1 MAKTVAERLAENRK
15 KRAMAE
21 MQAEK
26 REGSSVAERLAKN
39 RQKRLVSAD
48 TIDADLKSLNES
60 LSSTFGGWQD
70 AETLKSTKSS
80 LESMVGRLDAYKQH
94 LTGRADEET
103 LSQISSIRDDYS
115 KVLEGFDQYTESYG
129 KYSSLDE
136 WNRALKEAEAAEV
149 DRKALLDY
157 DQVAG
162 QAEIDELQNVLT
174 KYYELQSQ
182 LTAANR
188 GYGSEQKKNNL
199 RAQMNALV
207 AEYGG
212 IEGLSSLISE
222 KNAYHTLAGRAQKGA
237 ELSSVVGNED
247 FDANSGYVSTKLNPK
262 TFLDKLKGSEYGMGY
277 GDLTYEY
284 INGDASLRDQINQA
298 YYESAAKAGGNF
310 AFGTDTPFTKRSLD
324 EMNEDEIKVYNY
336 YYNTEGKEKAEE
348 FLDSIVE
355 SLNYR
360 RKQSIFE
367 SVEGKTGLEMVFGI
381 VAGLD
386 QYAGGVEALL
396 SNKDY
401 IPTSA
406 WQYASG
412 MVREDLADNGAKLP
426 DWLGGSSLGQVA
438 YDAITTTSNMLPS
451 IVLSFVPVV
460 GQAVGT
466 VSLGASAA
474 GHAKAEMLNLGY
486 SKGQANLYGAM
497 VGASEA
503 GLQYLLGG
511 ITRLGGKLPQGLT
524 ELAVSKVD
532 NAIARVAITLGM
544 NMASEG
550 LEESLQ
556 TVIEPWLKSL
566 VTGVDFEA
574 PDIDEVLYS
583 GLLGAV
589 SSLLMEGGST
599 VYGEVAKKHEA
610 SAVYGENAA
619 DLVAEALEINP
630 NDAYALKMKALLDEG
645 KTLTGGQINRLI
657 KGNEKSLRGQESA
670 EIKTAAA
677 ESLTELGET
686 GNIGTERINEKAHNK
701 DLYSFAEE
709 VAGVE
714 KNAAVA
720 PQAFAPQTQTSSVA
734 ENTSKKENATEGKF
748 EASADGKTRVGDT
761 EVSVKEI
768 ASIKGG
774 EMLLRLEDGSTVKA
788 SDVEFGSSDEALL
801 YENVLDMGLNAARAN
816 AFLRGYDGKLSA
828 EMYALGFREAY
839 QYGEYGVPESELSQ
853 EGFLPDLSEV
863 QRHLAYNLGKANAEA
878 RVAEQ
883 QRKASKSA
891 KSESRKGKL
900 HNTLTPTNETQR
912 ASLKALGV
920 VAEALGIDIYT
931 FESSLVNGKRQGA
944 NGWYDPSDNS
954 IHIDLFAGI
963 DGKGTM
969 LFTAAHELTHHIRA
983 KLPAKFKAFADF
995 LFEKYGEKGISVSE
1009 LVAKKQA
1016 FLKEKGRITAA
1027 MTEAQAYDLA
1037 YEEVVADSCESF
1049 LADGDAIAKI
1059 AELKAKEK
1067 RLWQT
1072 IKDFITKLVTRI
1084 KAAYGGLSPDTV
1096 EGRLTAEMLDAAEE
1110 LKAMWTEMLV
1120 ETSEVSDVDE
1130 GNVKNETASPLFSE
1144 RDFPIDEE
1152 VEKTVDDAFKTPKS
1166 SMLIL
1171 SDITSDQNKAI
1182 NRLVNQT
1189 NNDLYRGRFTGGKHR
1204 FLDTIVRH
1212 VIREHGDFL
1221 REGLR
1226 AQLPMKPVDIAR
1238 HLSAVKA
1245 NKEPN
1250 KTIPT
1255 KTKEGTPSILTA
1267 FEVNGYTL
1275 YAEEIIRP
1283 LGKNLPSDLIGHTM
1297 YKAPTLPSATFYT
1310 TSVQTQPK
1318 RQSMV
1323 LCNYYSTN
1331 STNLSTGNFVADSNN
1346 LPALLNY
1353 ISLNGTPKQDARSA
1367 GLIALSSD
1375 KSNFTDQ
1382 TGDVRQGYVRCKKPF
1397 YITSENRVFS
1407 NSETDISA
1415 RIEELKKQ
1423 GYDCFIFEQKPG
1435 DNYMVAVVNKAQ
1447 IVKDQPKV
1455 VYSDRVTDSVSN
1467 RTLLADA
1474 LVDAGE
1480 NYQNVRE
1487 VLGEDSAIEVNEMD
1501 GARAKKLSDR
1511 APYSYET
1518 LTSKLPIEVKLLAKV
1533 SVAETNKYK
1542 ANTTLFGKEMREIAT
1557 KTNNPRNT
1565 PTSTYLYCKDL
1576 DEDVQITRDSFKHG
1590 AERMD
1595 ADYIAIC
1602 KNISSILENSIV
1614 VNEVSPRSD
1623 TNGGYVLL
1631 GLAETADSYIVVR
1644 SIVNKKTWKLDDY
1657 KELSAIKKRSAK
1669 KGDAGLKPPHYLP
1682 KKGYG
1687 TSPMISIADFLE
1699 FVNSQKLANSVL
1711 SLDVI
1716 GKLGATREIDP
1727 NVTPN
1732 LHYSDR
1738 SPNSVSN
1745 RTLLADALESTVKD
1759 EVERKRL
1766 GEYKAAIAEIE
1777 SAQEQLT
1784 ELRAKIKEMSF
1795 ATGPRDTKAINALRF
1810 EANKL
1815 ANRISVLDGRLLR
1828 LESMGAIKGVLAR
1841 EKARAYEKAKQ
1852 EGKEALAAY
1861 RKRAEQKQKDL
1872 AAHYQESRKKG
1883 VEGRHK
1889 TEMRHKIKSI
1899 VSELNQ
1905 LLLHGSKERNVKPAL
1920 RSAVASALEAV
1931 NMDTLEVEKRVA
1943 ELNSS
1948 IEKATDPVVAE
1959 ALAEK
1964 RDRIQKQG
1972 DTLSVRLAELKA
1984 AYEQIKA
1991 KPESEIDGQ
2000 LSLDADIIIA
2010 KVESVSKLIGDT
2022 PIRSMTLFQLEAVYD
2037 MYRMVLKTIQNVN
2050 KVFRAGKEE
2059 DLLLNV
2065 KAVEKELGAIPK
2077 LKEERLAEAS
2087 KLEAFSWNELMP
2099 VYAFERI
2106 GSATFKKFYWDFIK
2120 AQNVYAIDGEE
2131 AKAFAENVRKKY
2143 NYASWDMNKVY
2154 EFPLAD
2160 GRTLRATLKHMLSI
2174 YAYSKREQALEHMAK
2189 GGFFFDDKETFTTTL
2204 GGVLKFNK
2212 SNEVGYQI
2220 DADTLGAIQE
2230 AMSKEQ
2236 LQYVDEMQAYLSE
2249 VMADKGNAVSRVLW
2263 GIDIFKEKVYFPLR
2277 SKEDFLK
2284 RANETAANIS
2294 LKNDGMT
2301 KETVPGASN
2310 PIVLEAF
2317 DEVWAG
2323 HVERMAQYH
2332 AFVLPID
2339 NMNKVHQYGTWNGA
2353 SISISTMLGSR
2364 HGSAAND
2371 YIRQFIK
2378 DMNGSVMSGGVKAP
2392 GVEMF
2397 NKFKKTAVAA
2407 SLSVVVQQPTAI
2419 IRATALI
2426 DPKYFLG
2433 SKVKSSEGKDLEE
2446 MRKYAPISVL
2456 KEIGGFDAGSGRT
2469 LVDYINGD
2477 TKRGVDKAMAVIDD
2491 ISMKG
2496 AELGDRVGWLTI
2508 WNAVKREVASKNKGI
2523 ATSSEQFLSLVGE
2536 RFTEVIVYTQVYDST
2551 LSRSAFMRS
2560 KRDLTKMMTSFMGE
2574 PTLSYNMMANA
2585 LYQLK
2590 RHTMKKSQAA
2600 RTISSVLV
2608 STTLASLAASFIYGL
2623 RDDDDEKTLLEKWLR
2638 AFGMDMLGVVEING
2652 FKIPLVASNL
2662 LPHNMLPWFRDAV
2675 SLLEGWDVERADM
2688 SVLADVWKAID
2699 GLDSEKKSAWRKVE
2713 DMASIASM
2721 FGIPLKNAMRT
2732 FREMYNLLN
2741 GFVS

>member
-1 MAKTVAERLAENRK
+1 MAKTFAQRIAEYRSK
-15 KRAMAE
+15 
-21 MQAEK
+21 
-26 REGSSVAERLAKN
+26 EGNSVEEQFERN
-39 RQKRLVSAD
+39 RQKRLISSD

-60 LSSTFGGWQD
+60 LTSTFGGWQD
-70 AETLKSTKSS
+70 AETLKNTKSS
-80 LESMVGRLDAYKQH
+80 LESMVGRLDAYKQY

-129 KYSSLDE
+129 KYSSADE
-136 WNRALKEAEAAEV
+136 WNQALKEAEKAEA

-162 QAEIDELQNVLT
+162 QAEIDELQKIVDEIDDLQGAINATYSGVAVGARAYANEQERAVL
-174 KYYELQSQ
+174 E
-182 LTAANR
+182 AR
-188 GYGSEQKKNNL
+188 MHE
-199 RAQMNALV
+199 LV
-207 AEYGG
+207 AQYGG
-212 IEGLSSLISE
+212 VSEIRAALSN
-222 KNAYHTLAGRAQKGA
+222 KRAYHALASRAQKGV
-237 ELSSVVGNED
+237 ELASVVGNED
-247 FDANSGYVSTKLNPK
+247 FLENSQYISTAFKPETFWDKFHFTEYNLGY
-262 TFLDKLKGSEYGMGY
+262 D
-277 GDLTYEY
+277 DLTHQY
-284 INGDASLRDQINQA
+284 INGDEEFRAEVSRKHSNYNRNTMDGESRFEEANLDQM
-298 YYESAAKAGGNF
+298 S
-310 AFGTDTPFTKRSLD
+310 
-324 EMNEDEIKVYNY
+324 EDEVKIYNY

-348 FLDSIVE
+348 YLDSIQE
-355 SLNYR
+355 TLNYR
-360 RKQSIFE
+360 KAQKTFGAL
-367 SVEGKTGLEMVFGI
+367 EGKTFLEMVFG
-381 VAGLD
+381 
-386 QYAGGVEALL
+386 VEAGVDQFSSGIKNLF
-396 SNKDY
+396 SGKDY
-401 IPTSA
+401 IPTSEM
-406 WQYASG
+406 QFASG

-426 DWLGGSSLGQVA
+426 DWLGGASLGQVA
-438 YDAITTTSNMLPS
+438 YDSITTTANMLPS
-451 IVLSFVPVV
+451 IMVSFVPVV
-460 GQAVGT
+460 GQAASVVT
-466 VSLGASAA
+466 LGASAA

-486 SKGQANLYGAM
+486 SKRQANLYGAM
-497 VGASEA
+497 VGASES

-657 KGNEKSLRGQESA
+657 EGNEKNLRGQESA
-670 EIKTAAA
+670 ETKTEA
-677 ESLTELGET
+677 EARLAEPGET
-686 GNIGTERINEKAHNK
+686 GDVGTERINEKEYNK
-701 DLYSFAEE
+701 ELYSFAED

-720 PQAFAPQTQTSSVA
+720 PQAFAPQTQTLSVT
-734 ENTSKKENATEGKF
+734 ENASKKENAAEGKF
-748 EASADGKTRVGDT
+748 EASADGKTRIGDT
-761 EVSVKEI
+761 EISIKEV
-768 ASIKGG
+768 ASIKDG
-774 EMLLRLEDGSTVKA
+774 EMMLQLEDGSTVEA

-801 YENVLDMGLNAARAN
+801 YENVLDMGLNAASAN
-816 AFLRGYDGKLSA
+816 AFLNGYDGKLSA
-828 EMYALGFREAY
+828 DRYARGFREAY
-839 QYGEYGVPESELSQ
+839 MYGEYGFPMSEIST
-853 EGFLPDLSEV
+853 EGFSQDLDAV
-863 QRHLAYNLGKANAEA
+863 QKHLAYNLGKANAEA
-878 RVAEQ
+878 RAAER
-883 QRKASKSA
+883 QRKVSKSV

-920 VAEALGIDIYT
+920 VAEALGVDIYT
-931 FESSLVNGKRQGA
+931 FESPLVNGKRQGA
-944 NGWYDPSDNS
+944 NGWYDPNDNS
-954 IHIDLFAGI
+954 IYIDLFAGM

-983 KLPAKFKAFADF
+983 KFPAKFKAFADF
-995 LFEKYGEKGISVSE
+995 LFEKYGEKGVSVSE
-1009 LVAKKQA
+1009 LVAKKQS
-1016 FLKEKGRITAA
+1016 FLKEKGRITAD
-1027 MTEAQAYDLA
+1027 MTEAQAYDLS

-1049 LADGDAIAKI
+1049 LADGDAVTKI

-1067 RLWQT
+1067 SLWQT

-1084 KAAYGGLSPDTV
+1084 KAAYEGLSPDTV
-1096 EGRLTAEMLDAAEE
+1096 EGSLTAEMLSAAED
-1110 LKAMWTEMLV
+1110 LKAMWTEMLI
-1120 ETSEVSDVDE
+1120 ETSEVSGVDE
-1130 GNVKNETASPLFSE
+1130 GNISNESTSPLFSE

-1189 NNDLYRGRFTGGKHR
+1189 NNDLYRGKFTGGKHR

-1331 STNLSTGNFVADSNN
+1331 STNLSTGNFVANSNN

-1375 KSNFTDQ
+1375 RSNFTDQ

-1423 GYDCFIFEQKPG
+1423 GYDCFIFEQRPG

-1455 VYSDRVTDSVSN
+1455 VHSDRVTD
-1467 RTLLADA
+1467 
-1474 LVDAGE
+1474 
-1480 NYQNVRE
+1480 
-1487 VLGEDSAIEVNEMD
+1487 
-1501 GARAKKLSDR
+1501 
-1511 APYSYET
+1511 
-1518 LTSKLPIEVKLLAKV
+1518 
-1533 SVAETNKYK
+1533 
-1542 ANTTLFGKEMREIAT
+1542 
-1557 KTNNPRNT
+1557 
-1565 PTSTYLYCKDL
+1565 
-1576 DEDVQITRDSFKHG
+1576 
-1590 AERMD
+1590 
-1595 ADYIAIC
+1595 
-1602 KNISSILENSIV
+1602 
-1614 VNEVSPRSD
+1614 
-1623 TNGGYVLL
+1623 
-1631 GLAETADSYIVVR
+1631 
-1644 SIVNKKTWKLDDY
+1644 
-1657 KELSAIKKRSAK
+1657 
-1669 KGDAGLKPPHYLP
+1669 
-1682 KKGYG
+1682 
-1687 TSPMISIADFLE
+1687 
-1699 FVNSQKLANSVL
+1699 
-1711 SLDVI
+1711 
-1716 GKLGATREIDP
+1716 
-1727 NVTPN
+1727 
-1732 LHYSDR
+1732 
-1738 SPNSVSN
+1738 SVSN

-1759 EVERKRL
+1759 EIERKRL
-1766 GEYKAAIAEIE
+1766 TEYKEAIAEIE
-1777 SAQEQLT
+1777 AAQEKLT
-1784 ELRAKIKEMSF
+1784 ELRAKIKELSF
-1795 ATGPRDTKAINALRF
+1795 AKGPRDTKAINELRF

-1815 ANRISVLDGRLLR
+1815 ANRISVLDGKLLR
-1828 LESMGAIKGVLAR
+1828 LESMGAIKGVLER

-1861 RKRAEQKQKDL
+1861 RERAEQKQRDL
-1872 AAHYQESRKKG
+1872 AARYQESRKKG

-1959 ALAEK
+1959 ALIEK

-1972 DTLSVRLAELKA
+1972 DTLSVRLAALKA

-2000 LSLDADIIIA
+2000 LSLDADMIIA
-2010 KVESVSKLIGDT
+2010 KVESVSELIGDT

-2065 KAVEKELGAIPK
+2065 KAVEKELSAIPK

-2087 KLEAFSWNELMP
+2087 KLEAYSWNELMP

-2174 YAYSKREQALEHMAK
+2174 YAYSKREQALEHMAQ

-2220 DADTLGAIQE
+2220 DAETLGAIKE

-2263 GIDIFKEKVYFPLR
+2263 GVDIFKEKVYFPLK

-2364 HGSAAND
+2364 HGSAVND

-2392 GVEMF
+2392 GIEMF

-2590 RHTMKKSQAA
+2590 RHTMKKSQAT

-2623 RDDDDEKTLLEKWLR
+2623 RDDDDEKTVLEKWLS

-2662 LPHNMLPWFRDAV
+2662 LPHNMLPWFRDAM
-2675 SLLEGWDVERADM
+2675 SLLEGWEVERADM

-2741 GFVS
+2741 GIVG